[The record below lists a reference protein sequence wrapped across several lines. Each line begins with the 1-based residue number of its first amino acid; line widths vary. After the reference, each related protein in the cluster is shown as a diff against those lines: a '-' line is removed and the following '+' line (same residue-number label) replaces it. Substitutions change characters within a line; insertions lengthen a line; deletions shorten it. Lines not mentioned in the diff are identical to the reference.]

1 MIPGLWGAPLKLI
14 NGFSR
19 LTYQRIANI
28 GKNTAPVQSK
38 EASDRGKRRGIP
50 YNQLP
55 CFHDYD
61 EALAY
66 AKKVHKP
73 LLIDFTGWACNNCR
87 KMNVRIIRSANVDK
101 RLRNDVVLVSLYV
114 DDKTELPLEKQGTKQ
129 LGDRNYKIKTIGNK
143 WSFMQAERYKTNSQP
158 QYILVDNN
166 EVMLTNPTTSYD
178 LPRATLYQLVK
189 ENKVLKNLRTGNKVI
204 NL

>member
-1 MIPGLWGAPLKLI
+1 
-14 NGFSR
+14 
-19 LTYQRIANI
+19 
-28 GKNTAPVQSK
+28 APVQSK
-38 EASDRGKRRGIP
+38 EASDHKGEGCP
-50 YNQLP
+50 NQLP

-87 KMNVRIIRSANVDK
+87 KMESQVWTDPNVDK

-166 EVMLTNPTTSYD
+166 EVMLTNRTTSYD
-178 LPRATLYQLVK
+178 PSVQLYINWLDEGIK
-189 ENKVLKNLRTGNKVI
+189 EFKNRK
-204 NL
+204 